1 MAECAII
8 NNKRISSNMKK
19 ERTIMKKLLA
29 LLLVLCMVVSL
40 TACADKDEGPAYDGT
55 DAPPVVEAAPEAEAA
70 PVEEAKDYSGYT
82 IRIYS
87 NSNSTERST
96 WLINEAKDAGFTIS
110 IDDNTVISGD
120 VAAIQ
125 AANEN
130 KDGDILFGLNETRWS
145 QVVNG
150 EYENLSLTEWTPS
163 WANEVGEYAYEGK
176 AYGLVIQNVLM
187 LYRTDEYG
195 TNGETL
201 SFEHWADIVDC
212 GYTWYRQNK
221 VGGTTNTNINSAML
235 YAFVDP
241 SSPAGGISVDGWK
254 TLWNYCANGKTGGS
268 DYKYGFV
275 PLNKGDVQVS
285 SFYSSSLYGQI
296 DAAAEGSE
304 NPLKG
309 TMAPENWALV
319 EIEDGTYYIA
329 EYLGILNKA
338 GRTAEETEAVM
349 AFAEWFGS
357 AEVQAAWGEEFD
369 SYPCNQAAVKIL
381 YPDGIPG
388 IYELKNFALK
398 EIEGTGMTYAEY
410 VAAHITEWTNIQT
423 NLGFFWADDAS
434 AAAEPAWDTLDWAA
448 LTQSAGE

>member
-1 MAECAII
+1 
-8 NNKRISSNMKK
+8 
-19 ERTIMKKLLA
+19 MKKLLA
-29 LLLVLCMVVSL
+29 LLLALTMVLSL
-40 TACADKDEGPAYDGT
+40 AACADNDEGPAYDGT
-55 DAPPVVEAAPEAEAA
+55 GEAPVIETEAPAPAETE
-70 PVEEAKDYSGYT
+70 PVEEVKDYSGYT

-87 NSNSTERST
+87 NSNSTERTT

-120 VAAIQ
+120 TAAIQ

-145 QVVNG
+145 QVVKG
-150 EYENLSLTEWTPS
+150 EYENLSLADWTPS
-163 WANEVGEYAYEGK
+163 WAAEVGEYAYEGK

-187 LYRTDEYG
+187 LYRTDEHG
-195 TNGETL
+195 TNGEAL
-201 SFEHWADIVDC
+201 HFEHWADIVDC

-241 SSPAGGISVDGWK
+241 ASPAGGISVDGWK
-254 TLWNYCANGKTGGS
+254 TLWAYCANGKTGGD

-296 DAAAEGSE
+296 DAAAEGSDI
-304 NPLKG
+304 PLKG
-309 TMAPENWALV
+309 TMEPENWALV
-319 EIEDGTYYIA
+319 EIDDGTYYIA
-329 EYLGILNKA
+329 EYLGVLNKE
-338 GRTAEETEAVM
+338 GRSAEETEAVM

-369 SYPCNQAAVKIL
+369 SYPCNQAASAIL
-381 YPDGIPG
+381 YPDGIPA
-388 IYELKNFALK
+388 IYQIKNFALNVV
-398 EIEGTGMTYAEY
+398 EGTDLTYAEY

-423 NLGFFWADDAS
+423 NLGFYWKDDAD
-434 AAAEPAWDTLDWAA
+434 AAAEPDWDNLDWSV
-448 LTQSAGE
+448 LTQAAE

>member
-1 MAECAII
+1 
-8 NNKRISSNMKK
+8 
-19 ERTIMKKLLA
+19 MKKLLA
-29 LLLVLCMVVSL
+29 LLLALAMVLSL
-40 TACADKDEGPAYDGT
+40 AACADTEEGPAYDGT
-55 DAPPVVEAAPEAEAA
+55 GEPPVVQDETDPPAVGGESDAEPEE
-70 PVEEAKDYSGYT
+70 VKDYSGYT

-87 NSNSTERST
+87 NSNSTERTT

-110 IDDNTVISGD
+110 IDDQTVISGD
-120 VAAIQ
+120 TAAIQ

-145 QVVNG
+145 QVVKG

-163 WANEVGEYAYEGK
+163 WAAEVGEYSYEGY

-187 LYRTDEYG
+187 LYRTDEHG
-195 TNGETL
+195 TNGEKL
-201 SFEHWADIVDC
+201 HFEHWADIVDC

-235 YAFVDP
+235 YAFTDP
-241 SSPAGGISVDGWK
+241 SSPAGGISVEGWK
-254 TLWNYCANGKTGGS
+254 TLWAYCAGGKTGGD

-296 DAAAEGSE
+296 DAAAEGSDI
-304 NPLKG
+304 PLKG
-309 TMAPENWALV
+309 TMQPENWALV
-319 EIEDGTYYIA
+319 EIDDGTYYIA
-329 EYLGILNKA
+329 EYLGILNKE

-369 SYPCNQAAVKIL
+369 SYPCNKSAAEIL
-381 YPDGIPG
+381 YPDGVPA
-388 IYELKNFALK
+388 IYTLKNFALN
-398 EIEGTGMTYAEY
+398 IVEGTDLTYAEY

-423 NLGFFWADDAS
+423 NLGFYWKDDAD
-434 AAAEPAWDTLDWAA
+434 AAAEPDWDNLDWAT
-448 LTQSAGE
+448 LTQSAG